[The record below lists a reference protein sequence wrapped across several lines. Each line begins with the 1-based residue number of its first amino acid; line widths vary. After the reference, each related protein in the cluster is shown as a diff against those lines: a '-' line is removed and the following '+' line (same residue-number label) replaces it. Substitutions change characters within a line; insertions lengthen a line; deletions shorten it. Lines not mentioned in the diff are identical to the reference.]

1 MNIIN
6 SAPQNIQS
14 KDFAKA
20 VKIALV
26 LNLSMFFVEI
36 ICGFYAS
43 SMALIVDSFDFLGD
57 SLNYF
62 IAIYVLKK
70 SARIQSYSAFI
81 KGLCMFGFGIFILFS
96 IFLSSHINATLPKSN
111 LMIVTS
117 ILALCIN
124 LGVSFLL
131 FQFRH
136 GSSNQKSVWLCSRN
150 DAINNIL
157 VIIAGILVAVFASR
171 WPDSA
176 VALIMGFLAILSAL
190 AIFRAVFKEIFGVKN
205 F

>member
-6 SAPQNIQS
+6 SAPQTQNS
-14 KDFAKA
+14 KDFSKA
-20 VKIALV
+20 VKIALA

-57 SLNYF
+57 SINYF

-70 SARIQSYSAFI
+70 SARIQSYSALI
-81 KGLCMFGFGIFILFS
+81 KGFSMFIFGVFILFS
-96 IFLSSHINATLPKSN
+96 IFFHAYASSTLPKSN
-111 LMIVTS
+111 LMIAIS
-117 ILALCIN
+117 LLALFIN

-131 FQFRH
+131 FKFRG

-157 VIIAGILVAVFASR
+157 VIIAGIFVAIFASK
-171 WPDSA
+171 WPDLA
-176 VALIMGFLAILSAL
+176 VAFVMALLAIFSSFT
-190 AIFRAVFKEIFGVKN
+190 IFRAVFKEL
-205 F
+205 

>member
-1 MNIIN
+1 MNIVN
-6 SAPQNIQS
+6 STTQAQNS
-14 KDFAKA
+14 KDFSKA
-20 VKIALV
+20 VKIALA

-57 SLNYF
+57 SINYF

-70 SARIQSYSAFI
+70 SARIQSYSALI
-81 KGLCMFGFGIFILFS
+81 KGFSMFIFGVFILFS
-96 IFLSSHINATLPKSN
+96 IFFHAYAISTLPKSN
-111 LMIVTS
+111 LMITVS
-117 ILALCIN
+117 LLALFIN

-131 FQFRH
+131 FKFRT

-157 VIIAGILVAVFASR
+157 VIIAGIFVAIFASK
-171 WPDSA
+171 WPDLA
-176 VALIMGFLAILSAL
+176 VAFVMALL
-190 AIFRAVFKEIFGVKN
+190 AIFSSFTIFRAALKEL
-205 F
+205 